1 MCWGEDRGGGGVDLW
16 EVTHGTFCHPML
28 SSVEGERGYTV
39 LSSPSS
45 VLLCNLTLQAGES
58 KTGE

>member
-1 MCWGEDRGGGGVDLW
+1 
-16 EVTHGTFCHPML
+16 ML

-58 KTGE
+58 KTGERNCMLSLEQEL

>member
-1 MCWGEDRGGGGVDLW
+1 M
-16 EVTHGTFCHPML
+16 
-28 SSVEGERGYTV
+28 

-58 KTGE
+58 KTGERNYYQLNKFFNREMRAHFCDISL